1 MSAVAVVTDSTVSL
15 PEALMKDLHI
25 HTVAYYMHRGGEVLR
40 DLITIQREEFLRWLP
55 SARVAPTTA
64 APGPG
69 EYLAEYEGLAAQG
82 AEDIVSI
89 HMGSRISAAF
99 ESATEARRL
108 LLEKLPGIRV
118 EVVDSQNAALC
129 QGWMAVEA
137 ARQAIAGASLETIA
151 AAVRRMV
158 PISHMIQTAD
168 TLRYL
173 ALGGRIGKAA
183 GLLGNMLH
191 IKPLIGIED
200 GVIVPL
206 GRTHSRR
213 QAYVAMANMVAET
226 IGRGKAR
233 IGYLH
238 AGALE
243 EAHKI
248 KELVEQ
254 KVQVVESIIGEL
266 TPVLAV
272 HTGPGMAGVCY
283 YRVED

>member
-1 MSAVAVVTDSTVSL
+1 MSAVAVVTDSTASL
-15 PEALMKDLHI
+15 PEALMQDLHI

-69 EYLAEYEGLAAQG
+69 EYLAEYESLAAQG
-82 AEDIVSI
+82 AEAICSI

-108 LLEKLPGIRV
+108 LLEKLPRIRV

-137 ARQAIAGASLETIA
+137 ARQAIAGASLEGIA

-213 QAYVAMANMVAET
+213 QAYIAMANMVAEA

-266 TPVLAV
+266 SPVLAV

-283 YRVED
+283 YKVED